1 MNSEN
6 SKTSVTY
13 RLVINLTNKMVLRKD
28 NKRIS
33 LLDLS
38 IYYTWKNIKN
48 SCGNKKFKISG
59 TKEGHKFELTER
71 AYSVSDIQDYFK
83 CIIKKHETLTDKS
96 PFQIYVNKIQN
107 RIAFKIK
114 TGNSLEFS
122 TLLLW
127 SAERKIAKNK
137 NGENGLLLENNK
149 VVLVHC
155 KMSIISISA
164 IQTLCVHLL
173 QKSHSVSY

>member
-59 TKEGHKFELTER
+59 TREGHKFELTER

-83 CIIKKHETLTDKS
+83 CIIKKHETFTDKS
-96 PFQIYVNKIQN
+96 PFQIYLNKIQN

-122 TLLLW
+122 TLLW
-127 SAERKIAKNK
+127 SAERRITKNK